1 MKGSMDMKRSDLMEC
16 TNCSAKE
23 ESSFA
28 SAMALF
34 AAAVSLIALAVSIF
48 ALVKSMGRSK
58 LTASEFDIYDGDKAY
73 ENDHDGIDDDDVGS
87 DTLAF

>member
-1 MKGSMDMKRSDLMEC
+1 MTMKRSNVMDC

-28 SAMALF
+28 SAMAVF
-34 AAAVSLIALAVSIF
+34 AAAVSLIALAVSVF
-48 ALVKSMGRSK
+48 ALIKTLGRNK
-58 LTASEFDIYDGDKAY
+58 LTASEFDIYDDTDVRGNY
-73 ENDHDGIDDDDVGS
+73 DGIPDDEDDGIGS